1 MSFRVDAFQTMSDE
15 YIYKFLEREQ
25 DIITGKYH
33 AFDDVY
39 APRLRAQGV
48 NAVNMAVGGER
59 CVQVLYS
66 DTDVH
71 RFWDAHKKLDIL
83 NSELEAGAESF
94 ILIRSAADIDRAQKE
109 NKIAVF
115 ATLAGGRPLQG
126 KANLNLLSSLRSLY
140 RMGLRGLQLTGNHRN
155 RLADGFGQSR
165 THGKLTNFGRQVVAE
180 CNRLGILLDT
190 AQLSDYGFYDLVDLA
205 GGRPVIDSHSCA
217 AEVSSAVK
225 DREGIATRNLSDKRI
240 KTIAETNGVV
250 GVNFR
255 SALVAGEK
263 EAATIDDLLRQI
275 DHIVEVAGIDHVALG
290 PDYCSFKT
298 PVDREKVIAFGNLGP
313 DVCDFDYKTPYSSE
327 KYPGLVDGVWYGYRK
342 NDFVEGVSEMESF
355 PNIISALQQHG
366 YCEADLDKL
375 LGENMIRV
383 YKEILG

>member
-1 MSFRVDAFQTMSDE
+1 MNFRVDAFQNISDE

-25 DIITGKYH
+25 DVITGKYH
-33 AFDDVY
+33 AFDEVY

-66 DTDVH
+66 DTDVY

-83 NSELEAGAESF
+83 NSDLEGGAQSF
-94 ILIRSAADIDRAQKE
+94 ILIRSAADIDQAQKE

-140 RMGLRGLQLTGNHRN
+140 RMGLRSLQLTGNNRN
-155 RLADGFGQSR
+155 RLADGFGQTR
-165 THGKLTNFGRQVVAE
+165 TRGKLTNFGRQIVTE

-190 AQLSDYGFYDLVDLA
+190 AQLSDYGFYDLVEHA

-217 AEVSSAVK
+217 AEISSAVS

-240 KTIAETNGVV
+240 KTIADTNGVI

-255 SALVAGEK
+255 AALVAGEK
-263 EAATIDDLLRQI
+263 ESATIDDLLRQI
-275 DHIVEVAGIDHVALG
+275 DHIVEIAGINHVALG

-313 DVCDFDYKTPYSSE
+313 DACDFDYKTPYSSE

-342 NDFVEGVSEMESF
+342 NDFVEDVSEMESF
-355 PNIISALQQHG
+355 SNIIPALKNHG
-366 YCEADLDKL
+366 YSEDDLNKL